1 MAAEPL
7 FACFGPWPRLERLG
21 YISTIGVD
29 DDYSIAAA
37 GRITIAE
44 YKHMFMFML
53 TLPVQRCYYEEG
65 ESGAKRQHAFLDSVG
80 CIEKYKVIGI
90 L

>member
-7 FACFGPWPRLERLG
+7 FACFGRLEHLR
-21 YISTIGVD
+21 YISPIGVD
-29 DDYSIAAA
+29 DSYSR
-37 GRITIAE
+37 GSSITE

-53 TLPVQRCYYEEG
+53 TLPVQQCRYEEG

-80 CIEKYKVIGI
+80 CIEKHKVIGI

>member
-29 DDYSIAAA
+29 DAYSIAAA
-37 GRITIAE
+37 GRITVAE
-44 YKHMFMFML
+44 YKHRFMFMF
-53 TLPVQRCYYEEG
+53 TPVQGYCYEEG